1 MDCCYVDF
9 CEGFCYFLCDKSC
22 IETLREVNLCFALRK
37 LIEEARDR
45 GELICNDGDGEG
57 YYRSYDIGQIERQYR
72 VDRARAMAVLKRL
85 KTMRRMLNDAGKEV

>member
-1 MDCCYVDF
+1 MNIERF
-9 CEGFCYFLCDKSC
+9 IPEGKENAVS
-22 IETLREVNLCFALRK
+22 REVLSTRLGLPDRTVRK

-57 YYRSYDIGQIERQYR
+57 YYRSYDIGQIERQDR
-72 VDRARAMAVLKRL
+72 VDRARAMSVMKRL

>member
-1 MDCCYVDF
+1 MNIERF
-9 CEGFCYFLCDKSC
+9 IPEGKENAVS
-22 IETLREVNLCFALRK
+22 REVLATRLGLPDRTVRK

-72 VDRARAMAVLKRL
+72 VDRARAMSVMKRL
-85 KTMRRMLNDAGKEV
+85 KTMRRMLSEEGKDV

>member
-1 MDCCYVDF
+1 MNIERF
-9 CEGFCYFLCDKSC
+9 IPEGKENAVS
-22 IETLREVNLCFALRK
+22 REVLATRLGLPDRTVRK

-72 VDRARAMAVLKRL
+72 VDRSRAMSVMKRL
-85 KTMRRMLNDAGKEV
+85 KTMRRMLSEEGKDV

>member
-1 MDCCYVDF
+1 MNIERF
-9 CEGFCYFLCDKSC
+9 IPEGKENAVS
-22 IETLREVNLCFALRK
+22 REVLSTRLGLPDRTVRK
-37 LIEEARDR
+37 LIEDARDR

-72 VDRARAMAVLKRL
+72 VDRARALAVMKRL

>member
-1 MDCCYVDF
+1 MLDISRF
-9 CEGFCYFLCDKSC
+9 IPEGKENAVS
-22 IETLREVNLCFALRK
+22 REVLATRLGLPDRTVRK

-72 VDRARAMAVLKRL
+72 VDLARAMAVLKRL

>member
-1 MDCCYVDF
+1 MTLFFWIYNADDA
-9 CEGFCYFLCDKSC
+9 K
-22 IETLREVNLCFALRK
+22 IEAYLSQDEENRYLPYHK

-72 VDRARAMAVLKRL
+72 VDRARAMSVMKRL

>member
-1 MDCCYVDF
+1 MLDISRF
-9 CEGFCYFLCDKSC
+9 IPEGKENSVS
-22 IETLREVNLCFALRK
+22 REVLATRLGLPDRTVRK

-72 VDRARAMAVLKRL
+72 TDRARALAVLKRL
-85 KTMRRMLNDAGKEV
+85 KTMRRMLRQAGRNVK

>member
-1 MDCCYVDF
+1 MNIERF
-9 CEGFCYFLCDKSC
+9 IPEGKKNAVS
-22 IETLREVNLCFALRK
+22 REVLATRLGLPDRTVRK

>member
-1 MDCCYVDF
+1 MNIERF
-9 CEGFCYFLCDKSC
+9 IPEGKENAVS
-22 IETLREVNLCFALRK
+22 REVLATRLGLPDRTVRK

-57 YYRSYDIGQIERQYR
+57 YYRSYDICQIERQYR
-72 VDRARAMAVLKRL
+72 VDKSRALAVMKRL

>member
-1 MDCCYVDF
+1 M
-9 CEGFCYFLCDKSC
+9 K
-22 IETLREVNLCFALRK
+22 IENFIPDGKENAVSREVLATRLGLPDRTVRK

-72 VDRARAMAVLKRL
+72 VDRARSMAVLKRL
-85 KTMRRMLNDAGKEV
+85 KTMRRMLSEEGKEV